1 MMGSEGGSSVSD
13 PALIWIYL
21 CLISLDSDSAGLDL
35 VSPELDLAAELAY
48 APPVSEIS
56 LVSPA
61 SKHRKGLDSYVMVP
75 TTYPSPLLLPKR
87 SWRTLAG

>member
-1 MMGSEGGSSVSD
+1 MMESEGGPSVSD
-13 PALIWIYL
+13 LVLIWLYL

-48 APPVSEIS
+48 APPVSEIL

-61 SKHRKGLDSYVMVP
+61 SRHQKGLDSYVVG
-75 TTYPSPLLLPKR
+75 TETYPPKEDR
-87 SWRTLAG
+87 SRETMGYPR